1 MTTIRWIS
9 ALAAGS
15 ALLLAGCGS
24 GSSDVPQ
31 AADLAPA
38 TKLTP
43 AQQIER
49 GRYLVRAA
57 DCAACHTAPNGAPF
71 AGGVELASPFGKF
84 YGTNITPD
92 KDHGIGK
99 WSADDFYKALHDG
112 VAPDKHLYPAMPYT
126 SYRGLSRTDTD
137 AMYAYLMQ
145 LKPMAVQN
153 REPELG
159 FPYNQRFAMAG
170 WNLLFRKDALPD
182 ASKGESPAW
191 IRGRYLTNA
200 LGHCAECHTPRG
212 KFGQMDGGRPLTGSA
227 LARVGAP
234 DISPDGLAARGWTAA
249 DLQTFFSTGIAP
261 QGSAY
266 GEMFPV
272 VHLSSRYLNAADV
285 GAMSTY
291 LLGDKPPVPQPLK
304 PANADAGAMATGRQ
318 HYLAVC
324 AGCHGR
330 EGEGKPHVAVAMLG
344 NSTVR
349 NADPRNLIVSMLD
362 GIERQDFPGLESM
375 QDMPGFATRMNDAE
389 LAALANYL
397 RASYGG
403 QPADVTAD
411 SVKVLRETPSH

>member
-1 MTTIRWIS
+1 MMKLHWIS
-9 ALAAGS
+9 TLAAGT

-24 GSSDVPQ
+24 GTSDVPQ
-31 AADLAPA
+31 AADLAPT

-71 AGGVELASPFGKF
+71 AGGVELVSPFGKF

-92 KDHGIGK
+92 KEHGIGK
-99 WSADDFYKALHDG
+99 WSADDFYKALRDG
-112 VAPDKHLYPAMPYT
+112 VTPDKHLYPAMPYT
-126 SYRGLSRTDTD
+126 SYRGLSRADTD

-145 LKPMAVQN
+145 LKPVATQN
-153 REPELG
+153 REPDLS
-159 FPYNQRFAMAG
+159 FPYNQRFALAG
-170 WNLLFRKDALPD
+170 WNWLFRKDALPD

-191 IRGRYLTNA
+191 IRGRYLSNA

-212 KFGQMDGGRPLTGSA
+212 KFGQMDGGQPLAGST
-227 LARVGAP
+227 LARIGAP
-234 DISPDGLAARGWTAA
+234 DISPAGLAARGWTAA
-249 DLQTFFSTGIAP
+249 DLQTFFTTGIAP

-285 GAMSTY
+285 GAMTTY
-291 LLGDKPPVPQPLK
+291 LLGDKLPAPQPVK

-349 NADPRNLIVSMLD
+349 NTDPRNLIVSMLD

-375 QDMPGFATRMNDAE
+375 QEMPGFASRMSDAE

-403 QPADVTAD
+403 QPANVTAD
-411 SVKVLRETPSH
+411 AVKALRAPQSH

>member
-1 MTTIRWIS
+1 MMKLRWIS
-9 ALAAGS
+9 ALAAGT

-24 GSSDVPQ
+24 GTSDVPQ

-112 VAPDKHLYPAMPYT
+112 VTPDKRLYPAMPYT

-145 LKPMAVQN
+145 LKPVAAPN
-153 REPELG
+153 REPDLS
-159 FPYNQRFAMAG
+159 FPYNVRQALAG
-170 WNLLFRKDALPD
+170 WNLLFRKDVLPD

-191 IRGRYLTNA
+191 IRGRYLSNA

-212 KFGQMDGGRPLTGSA
+212 KFGQMDGGKPLEGST
-227 LARVGAP
+227 LARIGAP
-234 DISPDGLAARGWTAA
+234 DISPAGLAARGWTAA
-249 DLQTFFSTGIAP
+249 DLQTFFTTGIAP

-285 GAMSTY
+285 GAMATY
-291 LLGDKPPVPQPLK
+291 LLGDKSPAPQPVK
-304 PANADAGAMATGRQ
+304 PVNADAGAMSTGRQ

-362 GIERQDFPGLESM
+362 GIERQDFPALESM
-375 QDMPGFATRMNDAE
+375 QEMPGFASRMSDTE

-403 QPADVTAD
+403 QPADVTPD
-411 SVKVLRETPSH
+411 GVKALRGPQGH